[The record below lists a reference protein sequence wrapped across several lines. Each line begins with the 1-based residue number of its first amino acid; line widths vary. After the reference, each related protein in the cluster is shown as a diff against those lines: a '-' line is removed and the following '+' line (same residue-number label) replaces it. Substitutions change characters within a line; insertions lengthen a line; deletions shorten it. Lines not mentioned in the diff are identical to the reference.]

1 MVTANTL
8 PIPERT
14 EDENNRDLWK
24 QALTS
29 LSAED
34 QQQYKECSLSML
46 NVLGEVCNQEMVP
59 FLCNATSIS
68 QFGRSYLVCH

>member
-8 PIPERT
+8 PIRERT
-14 EDENNRDLWK
+14 VDANNRDLWK

-34 QQQYKECSLSML
+34 QEQYKECSLSML
-46 NVLGEVCNQEMVP
+46 DVLGEVCNQEMVP
-59 FLCNATSIS
+59 FLYVAISIS